1 MEYAVNTTASP
12 YNCIRY
18 SVSSADALVNNGNYA
33 KGTLRVTKATDEDGK
48 VQYTFTDKQG
58 QKLLERAVDG
68 SETLDTYYVYDDYG
82 CLRFVLQPEFQTT
95 PNLDL
100 YAFQYKY
107 DDHNNCTWKKL
118 PGAQYISYEYDS
130 ADRMIYSQDGNQRAS
145 GKWTFYVYDSL
156 GRLTMQGEN
165 TGKSVTDSGMY
176 LQNYYDDYISLR
188 NAVSSNSNNNSNYPD
203 DTSGYSRG
211 FLTGTMTKVLGTD
224 TKLYTAFYYDI
235 EGRVIRKVQENML
248 GGHDITT
255 TTYSFSGK
263 PLTVNHA
270 HTASGKT
277 ARTEVYTYTY
287 DEKDRVSTVK
297 HKLGSTEVTLANYT
311 YDTLGRQSTKKLHGS
326 STNTL
331 TYSYNIQN
339 WLTGISSG
347 KFTQTLIYN
356 NGVTGFNGNIS
367 SMNSTTYVGNDAI
380 SHTYAFTY
388 DGVNRM
394 LDAIHGTDAY
404 TEKVMKYDKN
414 GNIVKLQ
421 RYGGSLID
429 DLTYTYSGNQLTRVD
444 DATGNSAGF
453 SNGANTANEYTY
465 DNNGNLTKDS
475 NKGITNI
482 AYNSLSL
489 PSTVTFSDGSTITYS
504 YAADG
509 TKLRT
514 VHAISGT
521 TTQKDYCGN
530 VVYENGVQKLLLTEE
545 GYVDLSASTLPY
557 YYYLKDHQG
566 NNRVVINSSGAVQET
581 NHYYPFGGVFASS
594 NNVQP
599 YKYNGKEL
607 DTKKGL
613 NWYDYGARHYDA
625 ALGRWFVVDPLAEKY
640 NATSVYVYCLN
651 NPAKYVDPNG
661 LSTWVMQNEDG
672 TYRVVGGDLEDND
685 LSIYIV
691 SWGINGMEKSFLG
704 FTTSM
709 TSFYNSDANNG
720 NGAWAIGSKI
730 DTGDSSGRVF
740 IADFMNNMPD
750 IITYMLNATGGEVYD
765 FKTTNYVDNYIGKL
779 DPYRGMPIGTYI
791 YTSARDI
798 GNMVAGYVAGVHN
811 ISWGL
816 TRSAFDLLQS
826 KQDGKQSIEGLS
838 SQNAQYLGWKIGK
851 HDFAFTYKPLPLF
864 GKAVLNTTSMVQIL
878 NKLMH

>member
-1 MEYAVNTTASP
+1 V
-12 YNCIRY
+12 
-18 SVSSADALVNNGNYA
+18 
-33 KGTLRVTKATDEDGK
+33 
-48 VQYTFTDKQG
+48 
-58 QKLLERAVDG
+58 
-68 SETLDTYYVYDDYG
+68 
-82 CLRFVLQPEFQTT
+82 
-95 PNLDL
+95 
-100 YAFQYKY
+100 
-107 DDHNNCTWKKL
+107 
-118 PGAQYISYEYDS
+118 
-130 ADRMIYSQDGNQRAS
+130 
-145 GKWTFYVYDSL
+145 
-156 GRLTMQGEN
+156 
-165 TGKSVTDSGMY
+165 
-176 LQNYYDDYISLR
+176 
-188 NAVSSNSNNNSNYPD
+188 
-203 DTSGYSRG
+203 
-211 FLTGTMTKVLGTD
+211 
-224 TKLYTAFYYDI
+224 
-235 EGRVIRKVQENML
+235 
-248 GGHDITT
+248 
-255 TTYSFSGK
+255 
-263 PLTVNHA
+263 
-270 HTASGKT
+270 HT
-277 ARTEVYTYTY
+277 
-287 DEKDRVSTVK
+287 
-297 HKLGSTEVTLANYT
+297 
-311 YDTLGRQSTKKLHGS
+311 
-326 STNTL
+326 
-331 TYSYNIQN
+331 
-339 WLTGISSG
+339 
-347 KFTQTLIYN
+347 
-356 NGVTGFNGNIS
+356 
-367 SMNSTTYVGNDAI
+367 
-380 SHTYAFTY
+380 
-388 DGVNRM
+388 
-394 LDAIHGTDAY
+394 
-404 TEKVMKYDKN
+404 
-414 GNIVKLQ
+414 
-421 RYGGSLID
+421 
-429 DLTYTYSGNQLTRVD
+429 
-444 DATGNSAGF
+444 
-453 SNGANTANEYTY
+453 
-465 DNNGNLTKDS
+465 
-475 NKGITNI
+475 
-482 AYNSLSL
+482 
-489 PSTVTFSDGSTITYS
+489 
-504 YAADG
+504 
-509 TKLRT
+509 
-514 VHAISGT
+514 ISGT

-530 VVYENGVQKLLLTEE
+530 VVYENGVQKILLTEE
-545 GYVDLSASTLPY
+545 GYVDLTASTPTY

-581 NHYYPFGGVFASS
+581 NHYYPFGGVFASTG
-594 NNVQP
+594 NVQP

-625 ALGRWFVVDPLAEKY
+625 ALGRWLVVDPLAEKY